1 MRRSSHEIWWR
12 ERSNFIESKGGVYS
26 LKDIVAEFGNPA
38 SGIAEDYL
46 EVLRE
51 LIDDGVVPVYES

>member
-1 MRRSSHEIWWR
+1 MVGAIKS
-12 ERSNFIESKGGVYS
+12 FIESKGGVYS
-26 LKDIVAEFGNPA
+26 LKDIVAEFGNPS

-46 EVLRE
+46 EVLRV